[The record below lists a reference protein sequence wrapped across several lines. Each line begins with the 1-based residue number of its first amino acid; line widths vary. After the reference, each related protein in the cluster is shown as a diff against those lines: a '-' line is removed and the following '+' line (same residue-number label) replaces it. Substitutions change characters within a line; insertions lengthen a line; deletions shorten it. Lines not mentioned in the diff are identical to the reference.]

1 MTFKANFHTE
11 LFFFCVHKMITSCKY
26 RWQCFILVNAV
37 VFQECQQLVLEL
49 FIFPDS
55 QIHTL
60 LYSSSKIVHTV
71 KFFINSGWK
80 QNVLRSSLLVKIIWQ
95 CSTLPPPVLKCVILK
110 CTVVLQQYSW
120 YWDSNIKFQSVL
132 WKYSGSHV
140 GVQKG
145 QEIMGYGDQ
154 LKKSLYR
161 FAQVYYLHSAWFP
174 EEKYAFLVL
183 NPKFFHATVF
193 LVMLKHLSLLLL
205 HFLNEVHLFIFQ
217 RIKTLFLLFLY
228 SS

>member
-1 MTFKANFHTE
+1 MPFKANFHTE

-110 CTVVLQQYSW
+110 CTVVLQWIFLILRQQHKIPECPMKVQW
-120 YWDSNIKFQSVL
+120 QSCRGSKRTGDNGL
-132 WKYSGSHV
+132 WGP
-140 GVQKG
+140 
-145 QEIMGYGDQ
+145 
-154 LKKSLYR
+154 
-161 FAQVYYLHSAWFP
+161 A
-174 EEKYAFLVL
+174 EEKSV
-183 NPKFFHATVF
+183 
-193 LVMLKHLSLLLL
+193 
-205 HFLNEVHLFIFQ
+205 
-217 RIKTLFLLFLY
+217 
-228 SS
+228 